1 LLREA
6 IFFTEP
12 VPGELRIATISG
24 HRAKGFGVMALIFSV
39 LRSNR
44 RELATV
50 ASASYHR
57 IGGWRRGPVR
67 LRLEAPD
74 PACRPGL
81 LPARPLP

>member
-1 LLREA
+1 MLREA

-12 VPGELRIATISG
+12 APGQIRIATIGG
-24 HRAKGFGVMALIFSV
+24 HRTKGFGALALIFSV
-39 LRSNR
+39 FRSKR
-44 RELATV
+44 LELATV

-67 LRLEAPD
+67 LTLEPPD
-74 PACRPGL
+74 SACRPSL